1 MQETPVDMP
10 CPVCQKSGNLFMIAH
25 VDEIPYFGEHTQVTH
40 NVPRLWLEA
49 D

>member
-25 VDEIPYFGEHTQVTH
+25 VDEIPYFGEHTQSH
-40 NVPRLWLEA
+40 S
-49 D
+49 